1 MNQTQRLD
9 ALLERLG
16 AEHGGLDLPPDEA
29 GKRRLLRAL
38 MNVRPP
44 APLEAAVWDLQ
55 DAYLQEEAR
64 IRGVVTAE
72 SLPAVPGQ
80 PRLCLWQGDITRLA
94 VDAIVNA
101 ANSALLG
108 CFYPNHGCIDNA
120 IHSAAGLQLRA
131 ACQELMQAQGYE
143 EPVGRAKVTPGFN
156 LPCRYVIHTV
166 GPRVTGRL
174 TPRHCQQ
181 LQACYEACLK
191 AAADAGCH
199 SLALCC
205 LSTGEFHFPPDR
217 AAAIAV
223 GTVRA
228 ALPRYPLLEKVI
240 FNVYH
245 SSDLRLYK
253 RLLGCP

>member
-1 MNQTQRLD
+1 MNQMQRLD
-9 ALLERLG
+9 ALLRRLG
-16 AEHGGLDLPPDEA
+16 AEHGGVATPQDEV

-38 MNVRPP
+38 MNIRPP
-44 APLEAAVWDLQ
+44 APLAADFLELQ

-64 IRGVVTAE
+64 ARGVVEVAALPVTA
-72 SLPAVPGQ
+72 GD
-80 PRLCLWQGDITRLA
+80 PRLALWQGDITRLRA
-94 VDAIVNA
+94 DAIVDAGND
-101 ANSALLG
+101 ALLG
-108 CFYPNHGCIDNA
+108 CFCPCHGCIDNA
-120 IHSAAGLQLRA
+120 IHSAAGLQLRQ
-131 ACQELMQAQGYE
+131 ACQDLMQAQGHE

-166 GPRVTGRL
+166 GPRVAGRL

-205 LSTGEFHFPPDR
+205 LSTGEFHFPPGR

-223 GTVRA
+223 ATVQD
-228 ALPRYPLLEKVI
+228 ALPRYPQLEKVI
-240 FNVYH
+240 FNVYQT
-245 SSDLRLYK
+245 SDLVLYQ

>member
-1 MNQTQRLD
+1 MNQMQRLD
-9 ALLERLG
+9 ALLRRLG
-16 AEHGGLDLPPDEA
+16 AEHGGVATPQDEV

-38 MNVRPP
+38 MNIRPP
-44 APLEAAVWDLQ
+44 APLAADFLELQ

-64 IRGVVTAE
+64 ARGVVEVAALPTA
-72 SLPAVPGQ
+72 PGQ

-94 VDAIVNA
+94 ADAIVNA

-120 IHSAAGLQLRA
+120 IHSAAGLQLRQ
-131 ACQELMQAQGYE
+131 ACQDLMQAQGHE

-156 LPCRYVIHTV
+156 LPCRYVIHTG
-166 GPRVTGRL
+166 GPRVAGRL

-181 LQACYEACLK
+181 LQACYEAGLK

-205 LSTGEFHFPPDR
+205 LSTGEFHFPPGR

-223 GTVRA
+223 ATVQD
-228 ALPRYPLLEKVI
+228 ALPRYPQLEKVI
-240 FNVYH
+240 FNVYQT
-245 SSDLRLYK
+245 SDLVLYQ